1 MRRIRQ
7 AAALVLVLM
16 ALALPG
22 AAAAKGEFYS
32 CSALARDGMQIAG
45 AGFLDK
51 DEMRQFKLEYPAPT
65 FKVTCVKFDF
75 PT

>member
-22 AAAAKGEFYS
+22 AAAAKGEFYN
-32 CSALARDGMQIAG
+32 CSALARDGSLLVI
-45 AGFLDK
+45 
-51 DEMRQFKLEYPAPT
+51 
-65 FKVTCVKFDF
+65 VV
-75 PT
+75 